1 MKIEMSMQKTY
12 IEAIILSNNGSTENG
27 TVRNGDFLA
36 SIKNRL
42 YLCSAFETQMPEIE
56 Y

>member
-1 MKIEMSMQKTY
+1 MR
-12 IEAIILSNNGSTENG
+12 AIISNKIINIGLLIEFKNGSTENG
-27 TVRNGDFLA
+27 TVRDGDFLA
-36 SIKNRL
+36 AIKNRS

>member
-1 MKIEMSMQKTY
+1 MVGRNIF
-12 IEAIILSNNGSTENG
+12 IEAIFISENGSTENG
-27 TVRNGDFLA
+27 TVRIGDFLA
-36 SIKNRL
+36 AIKIRL